1 MKGFRYSSEAFL
13 EEKMGNKLNKKAY
26 PLYLLVPA
34 VVVYSVFIIIP
45 FLFSIFF
52 SLTDWNIERMFTPVF
67 RGVTNYLTVLQD
79 KIFVRAVVN
88 TLLFAVGTTIL
99 KIAFG
104 LLLALAVLKV
114 SRLNN
119 VLRTIFY
126 IPCVMSPLII
136 GVIFTSILADQGLLN
151 NLLESL
157 GLSALAVNWLAK
169 YATAMSSVI
178 MIEGWMWSGFNMFI
192 FIAGLQAIST
202 DYYES
207 ADVDGVS
214 KFNQFRYI
222 TLPLLVPSFTVTVT
236 LNITGSLKVFDLI
249 YVLTQ
254 GGPGFDTQVMST
266 YVYRSFGLGLLGE
279 SSAASVILAV
289 IVVLIS
295 FVLNRYL
302 TRKEVAL

>member
-1 MKGFRYSSEAFL
+1 
-13 EEKMGNKLNKKAY
+13 
-26 PLYLLVPA
+26 
-34 VVVYSVFIIIP
+34 
-45 FLFSIFF
+45 
-52 SLTDWNIERMFTPVF
+52 MFTPVF
-67 RGVTNYLTVLQD
+67 RGVTNYLTVFQD